1 MIMIGY
7 NNALMTRM
15 MIMMINDHDDSDD
28 KDHDISECMPL
39 SHFQYEIGH

>member
-1 MIMIGY
+1 MCGDDKY
-7 NNALMTRM
+7 NYGVDHD
-15 MIMMINDHDDSDD
+15 DHDDSDD